1 VKVSHILKPGKTAFK
16 EQLILIGSREEGE
29 RERKKRK
36 EGGREGGREG
46 SRKREREKTFLKNT
60 DYKATMCVKKIQ
72 IKNLTER
79 FHALKNTLEALIIP
93 NVLIYLSLSISNK
106 FSLYLIFSLSRTYI
120 GRQHFTACSCSN
132 CFAAV
137 Q

>member
-1 VKVSHILKPGKTAFK
+1 VKVSHILKPGNTAFK
-16 EQLILIGSREEGE
+16 EQLILIGSRGEGE
-29 RERKKRK
+29 RERKRRK
-36 EGGREGGREG
+36 EGGREG
-46 SRKREREKTFLKNT
+46 SRKRERDKPFLKNT
-60 DYKATMCVKKIQ
+60 DYKATMCVNKIQ

-93 NVLIYLSLSISNK
+93 NVLMDICLSLSISNN
-106 FSLYLIFSLSRTYI
+106 FSLSLIFSLSRSYI
-120 GRQHFTACSCSN
+120 GRQHFTACSCSS